1 MKKYI
6 GDRAFYKM
14 VLMVAVPIMVQ
25 NGISNFVSLL
35 DNLMIGGVGTN
46 ALSGVAIS
54 NQLMFVYYLL
64 IFGASAGAGI
74 FTAQYY
80 GKGDTEGVRNT
91 FRFKIV
97 ANTILSALS
106 IAVFALAS
114 DTLIGLFLK
123 GEGSPEDAAETLAI
137 GRDYMSIMLA
147 GLIPVGISNA
157 YAGTLRDTGQ
167 TRVPMFAAVI
177 AIFVNLIG
185 NALLIYGLLGFPELG
200 APGAALAT
208 VISRFVEMGVL
219 IVYTATHSKKHPFIE
234 GAFRNFRI
242 PPALA
247 MRFALKSLP
256 LMANETL
263 WALGQ
268 TTMNQ
273 CYSYRSLSAVAALN
287 IESTIWNLLG
297 VSFLAMGEAVG
308 IVIGQILGTGDT
320 ERAKDTA
327 AKMRAFTV
335 ALGVF
340 FGLLMVA
347 ISPVFPLL
355 YKTSDEVRAMASS
368 FIVVYGALMPLY
380 AYTHA
385 SYFTIRA
392 GGNTL
397 ITFIF
402 DSCFVWVL
410 SVPTAFILSRFTGLS
425 VLYMIIIVQSLEIIK
440 CVIGGGM
447 VLSGIW
453 AKNIV
458 RE

>member
-1 MKKYI
+1 
-6 GDRAFYKM
+6 
-14 VLMVAVPIMVQ
+14 
-25 NGISNFVSLL
+25 
-35 DNLMIGGVGTN
+35 
-46 ALSGVAIS
+46 
-54 NQLMFVYYLL
+54 
-64 IFGASAGAGI
+64 
-74 FTAQYY
+74 
-80 GKGDTEGVRNT
+80 
-91 FRFKIV
+91 
-97 ANTILSALS
+97 
-106 IAVFALAS
+106 
-114 DTLIGLFLK
+114 
-123 GEGSPEDAAETLAI
+123 
-137 GRDYMSIMLA
+137 
-147 GLIPVGISNA
+147 
-157 YAGTLRDTGQ
+157 
-167 TRVPMFAAVI
+167 
-177 AIFVNLIG
+177 
-185 NALLIYGLLGFPELG
+185 
-200 APGAALAT
+200 
-208 VISRFVEMGVL
+208 
-219 IVYTATHSKKHPFIE
+219 
-234 GAFRNFRI
+234 
-242 PPALA
+242 
-247 MRFALKSLP
+247 
-256 LMANETL
+256 
-263 WALGQ
+263 
-268 TTMNQ
+268 
-273 CYSYRSLSAVAALN
+273 
-287 IESTIWNLLG
+287 
-297 VSFLAMGEAVG
+297 MGEAVG